1 VAKKTPDFTKQAR
14 QTRRRESE
22 TVAPVS
28 PTMKYMVYASC
39 LGGVVLFFVGLYMFV
54 GMPGF
59 SFRDERALTVIVLG
73 MVAGIVCNFLVLL
86 LCMHTFD
93 RRKHPLRG
101 LNMKVL
107 MWGIVLSGMI
117 CVMIVMSSAKV
128 IQTFMGPGLIPPIG
142 IMVFV
147 LRPRLKAMAIADGRF
162 TPSRSEKA
170 REEWERERAE
180 RRAEK
185 ERYEELKRRRLSD
198 PAAVAAGAGK
208 SGSSQRKRKG
218 TSAGKGSTTR

>member
-1 VAKKTPDFTKQAR
+1 MIYV
-14 QTRRRESE
+14 
-22 TVAPVS
+22 
-28 PTMKYMVYASC
+28 SC
-39 LGGVVLFFVGLYMFV
+39 LGGVALFVVGLYMFV

-59 SFRDERALTVIVLG
+59 SISDQRALTVIVLG
-73 MVAGIVCNFLVLL
+73 MVAGIVCNILVLL

-101 LNMKVL
+101 INKKVL
-107 MWGIVLSGMI
+107 MWGIVLSGMV

-147 LRPRLKAMAIADGRF
+147 LRPRLKAMAIADGRY
-162 TPSRSEKA
+162 TQSRSEKA

-198 PAAVAAGAGK
+198 PAAAAAAAGK

-218 TSAGKGSTTR
+218 SSAGKGTTTR